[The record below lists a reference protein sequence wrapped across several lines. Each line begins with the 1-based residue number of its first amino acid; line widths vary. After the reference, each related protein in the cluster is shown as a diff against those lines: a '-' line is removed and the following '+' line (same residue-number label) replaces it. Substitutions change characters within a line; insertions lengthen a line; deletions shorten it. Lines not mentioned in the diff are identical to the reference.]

1 MKTCG
6 RRFCDGSFRIAPPDV
21 GGKAYGAEEIKRIP
35 IVRGKKTCP
44 ESAKR
49 NRCDCRPGPRRSRCE
64 ILKDKVS
71 YETASKQYDRAI
83 QTSEKPANLIIDAL
97 KLDYQHADIDRFAGH
112 LWKLYQTLGNY
123 GRQVKERMLG

>member
-1 MKTCG
+1 MRKAVLRRQLPHRPRRMSAVRLMEPKKSSASRLCG
-6 RRFCDGSFRIAPPDV
+6 A
-21 GGKAYGAEEIKRIP
+21 
-35 IVRGKKTCP
+35 KKTCP

-49 NRCDCRPGPRRSRCE
+49 KSVRLPAWSAPIKVRKS
-64 ILKDKVS
+64 LKTKVS

>member
-1 MKTCG
+1 M
-6 RRFCDGSFRIAPPDV
+6 
-21 GGKAYGAEEIKRIP
+21 
-35 IVRGKKTCP
+35 RGKKDVSGISQ
-44 ESAKR
+44 EKIGAIAGLVRADQGAK
-49 NRCDCRPGPRRSRCE
+49 

-71 YETASKQYDRAI
+71 HETASKQYDCAI

>member
-1 MKTCG
+1 MRKAVL
-6 RRFCDGSFRIAPPDV
+6 RRQLPHR
-21 GGKAYGAEEIKRIP
+21 
-35 IVRGKKTCP
+35 
-44 ESAKR
+44 
-49 NRCDCRPGPRRSRCE
+49 PRRMSAVRLMEPKKSSASRLCGAKKDVSGISQE
-64 ILKDKVS
+64 KIGAIAGLVRADQGAKILKDKVS
-71 YETASKQYDRAI
+71 HETASKQYDRAI

>member
-1 MKTCG
+1 M
-6 RRFCDGSFRIAPPDV
+6 
-21 GGKAYGAEEIKRIP
+21 
-35 IVRGKKTCP
+35 RGKKDVSGISQEKIGAIACLVRADQG
-44 ESAKR
+44 AK
-49 NRCDCRPGPRRSRCE
+49 

-97 KLDYQHADIDRFAGH
+97 KLDYQHADIGRFAGH

>member
-1 MKTCG
+1 MRKAVLRRQLPHRPRRMSAVRLMEPKKSSASRLCG
-6 RRFCDGSFRIAPPDV
+6 
-21 GGKAYGAEEIKRIP
+21 
-35 IVRGKKTCP
+35 
-44 ESAKR
+44 AKR
-49 NRCDCRPGPRRSRCE
+49 RVRISQEKIGAIAGLVRADQGAK